1 MQDEML
7 VFRFG
12 KGLINL
18 NTNSELAFAEKIYR
32 CRPNV
37 AFDFPGVC
45 KEAGNDLRVISCP
58 VYFAENNIIISCIQN
73 YILESTEK
81 KSKTI

>member
-1 MQDEML
+1 ML

-12 KGLINL
+12 KGLIHL
-18 NTNSELAFAEKIYR
+18 NSNSELAFTEKIY
-32 CRPNV
+32 PNV
-37 AFDFPGVC
+37 VFDFPGVC
-45 KEAGNDLRVISCP
+45 KEAGNDLRVISSP

-73 YILESTEK
+73 YILDSTEK